1 MIVVGAGS
9 GTSVDGIDV
18 AALDL
23 RLDGDV
29 VRARLLGS
37 GTVPFEPGLRAD
49 VLAAFPPG
57 RIGMQEVCRLDT
69 RLGQAFAGA
78 VGTLGVE
85 LAGASPDLVASHGQT
100 LFHDVVD
107 GEVRGTLQLGQ
118 PAWVAER
125 TGAPVVS
132 DLRVADVAAG
142 GQGAPLASTW
152 DALWLG
158 GRGHTC
164 AALNLGGIANVTV
177 VPAADTPTPATP
189 ESPAALAAPAVRA
202 FDTGPANAL
211 VDAVVARQ
219 TGGRRTYD
227 ADGAGAAAGRVD
239 DELLALLLAD
249 DYYALPPPKTTGKE
263 RFHLAHVDAALAG
276 LAREVPPADLLATL
290 TELTVRTVAEA
301 LAPFA
306 PGEVVVSGGGAHNTT
321 LLGGLT
327 RALPDAHVVTSEAH
341 GIPVDAKE
349 ACLFALLG
357 FLTWHGLPG
366 TVAGVTG
373 ARHAR
378 LAGRITPGHGALRL
392 PEPAITVPSRLEVVA

>member
-1 MIVVGAGS
+1 MIVVGVGS

-23 RLDGDV
+23 VLDGDVEV

-37 GTVPFEPGLRAD
+37 GTVPFDPALRAE

-57 RIGMQEVCRLDT
+57 RVGLQQVCRLDT
-69 RLGQAFAGA
+69 RLGQAFADA
-78 VGTLGVE
+78 VATLGVE
-85 LAGASPDLVASHGQT
+85 LAGRTPDLVASHGQT

-107 GEVRGTLQLGQ
+107 GRVAGTLQLGQ

-152 DALWLG
+152 DTLWLG

-177 VPAADTPTPATP
+177 VPGGPGAAQG
-189 ESPAALAAPAVRA
+189 VRA

-211 VDAVVARQ
+211 VDAVVARLTDGQ
-219 TGGRRTYD
+219 QTYD
-227 ADGAGAAAGRVD
+227 VDGAGAAAGTVD
-239 DELLALLLAD
+239 DELLAVLLAD
-249 DYYALPPPKTTGKE
+249 GYYALPAPKTTGKE
-263 RFHLAHVDAALAG
+263 HFHLGHVDAALATLG
-276 LAREVPPADLLATL
+276 REVAGTDLLATL

-301 LAPFA
+301 LRPFA
-306 PGEVVVSGGGAHNTT
+306 PGELVVSGGGARNHT
-321 LLGGLT
+321 LVRGLEQT
-327 RALPDAHVVTSEAH
+327 LPEARVVTSEAH

-373 ARHAR
+373 AAHAR
-378 LAGRITPGHGALRL
+378 LAGRITPGHAPLRL
-392 PEPAITVPSRLEVVA
+392 PEPAGSAPTRLVVVG

>member
-1 MIVVGAGS
+1 MIVVGVGS

-23 RLDGDV
+23 DLDGEV
-29 VRARLLGS
+29 VRALLLGA
-37 GTVPFEPGLRAD
+37 GTVPFDPDLRAD

-57 RIGMQEVCRLDT
+57 RLGMQDVCRLDT
-69 RLGQAFAGA
+69 RLGQAFADA
-78 VGTLGVE
+78 VATLGAE
-85 LAGASPDLVASHGQT
+85 LAGGTPDLVSSHGQT

-107 GEVRGTLQLGQ
+107 GQVRGTLQLGQ
-118 PAWVAER
+118 PAWIAER
-125 TGAPVVS
+125 TGAPVVA

-177 VPAADTPTPATP
+177 VPGAGAPTT
-189 ESPAALAAPAVRA
+189 AVRA

-211 VDAVVARQ
+211 VDAVVARES
-219 TGGRRTYD
+219 GGRLTYD
-227 ADGAGAAAGRVD
+227 QDGAGAAAGRVD

-249 DYYALPPPKTTGKE
+249 DYYAQAPPKTTGKE
-263 RFHLAHVDAALAG
+263 RFHLGHVDAALTT
-276 LAREVPPADLLATL
+276 LAREVPHVDLLATL
-290 TELTVRTVAEA
+290 TALTVRTVADA

-306 PGEVVVSGGGAHNTT
+306 PGEVVVSGGGARNGT
-321 LLGGLT
+321 LLRGLT
-327 RALPDAHVVTSEAH
+327 GALPDARVSTSEAH

-392 PEPAITVPSRLEVVA
+392 PEPAPTAPTRLEVVA

>member
-23 RLDGDV
+23 RLDRDL
-29 VRARLLGS
+29 VRARLLGA
-37 GTVPFEPGLRAD
+37 GTVPFDPDLRAD

-57 RIGMQEVCRLDT
+57 RLGMQEVCRLDT
-69 RLGQAFAGA
+69 RLGQAFAEAGA
-78 VGTLGVE
+78 TLGNE
-85 LAGASPDLVASHGQT
+85 LAGGTPDLVSSHGQT

-118 PAWVAER
+118 PAWIAER
-125 TGAPVVS
+125 VGAPVVS

-177 VPAADTPTPATP
+177 VPADAPTTPTAPA
-189 ESPAALAAPAVRA
+189 SPTPAVRA

-211 VDAVVARQ
+211 VDAVVTRES
-219 TGGRRTYD
+219 GGRRSYD

-249 DYYALPPPKTTGKE
+249 DYYAQAPPKTTGKE
-263 RFHLAHVDAALAG
+263 RFHLGHVDAALSTLG
-276 LAREVPPADLLATL
+276 REVAHLDLLATL
-290 TELTVRTVAEA
+290 TRLTVQTVADA
-301 LAPFA
+301 LVPFA
-306 PGEVVVSGGGAHNTT
+306 PGEVVVSGGGARNAT
-321 LLGGLT
+321 LLHALT
-327 RALPDAHVVTSEAH
+327 RALPDSRVTTSEAH

-392 PEPAITVPSRLEVVA
+392 PEPAPTVPTRLEVVG